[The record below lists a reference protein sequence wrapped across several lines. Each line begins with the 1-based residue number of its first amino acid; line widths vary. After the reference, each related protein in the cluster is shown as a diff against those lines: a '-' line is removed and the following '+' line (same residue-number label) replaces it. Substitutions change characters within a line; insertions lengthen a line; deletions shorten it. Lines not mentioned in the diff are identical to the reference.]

1 MSKIKL
7 PYLTEVKKAKEIKS
21 LDYLR
26 TYTTKN
32 LNLFNIMG
40 VNRGAENGIET
51 KRVQAFVDME
61 KDGVFVTEDCF
72 VRVNKKWD
80 VIDGTHHIEK
90 ARILNEYVN
99 FMVVPDKMYNDVSER
114 EFANNVS
121 LVNSVDS
128 TWRDKGNITSAA
140 KAGER
145 CALNVL
151 KLVSDTKKAKLF
163 KTSPI
168 TATRVISLLS
178 NFETGIKERRQLR
191 SVYCN
196 DVYADILESQEF
208 KVKFER
214 IIEFLLTINRANKNI
229 RGYGVVRQ
237 LVIDLKP
244 LTNVPDWNVLNAMLI
259 KFIGK
264 CKDFDKMGDRSTD
277 FKTIS
282 NGIIKLLVK

>member
-7 PYLTEVKKAKEIKS
+7 PYLTEVKKASEAKS

-32 LNLFNIMG
+32 CDIFNIMA
-40 VNRGAENGIET
+40 VNRGAENGIEAD
-51 KRVQAFVDME
+51 RVQAFIDLE
-61 KDGVFVTEDCF
+61 KEGLFVTEDCF
-72 VRVNKKWD
+72 VRVNKKMD

-90 ARILNEYVN
+90 ARILKEYVN
-99 FMVVPDKMYNDVSER
+99 FMIVPDKMYNDVSER

-151 KLVSDTKKAKLF
+151 KIVSDTKKAKLF

-168 TATRVISLLS
+168 TATRVISLLN
-178 NFETGIKERRQLR
+178 NFEKGVKERRQLR

-196 DVYADILESQEF
+196 DAYADIMESQEF
-208 KVKFER
+208 KTKLEG
-214 IIEFLLTINRANKNI
+214 IIDFMVTINRANKNI

-237 LVIDLKP
+237 LIIDLKP
-244 LTNVPDWNVLNAMLI
+244 VTNVPDWNVLNVTLV
-259 KFIGK
+259 KFIHK